1 MVDLKTYVIWLLSNY
16 DKEEVTHKLFDEGYD
31 VDEIIIGNNCNI
43 SQFVNIGNNEDDVKE
58 ILALQ

>member
-1 MVDLKTYVIWLLSNY
+1 MREMVDLKTYVIWLLSNY

-31 VDEIIIGNNCNI
+31 VDEIADELGMD
-43 SQFVNIGNNEDDVKE
+43 EDVVKE